1 MMRPSFIGLVLC
13 CFFFSHASYA
23 QEKDSSK
30 LIRTLK
36 GVQVRNK
43 KNTSEIDSKSIQ
55 LLEQISGKELLK
67 AACCNLSESFE
78 TTPSIDVSFTDAV
91 SGYKQIQLLGLASTN
106 TLITRENIPDNRGIA
121 AITGLSLTPGTWISS
136 MQLSK
141 GTGSVVN
148 GFESL
153 AGQLNVEWKK
163 PFDNNRFYF
172 NAYQNS
178 QGRSELN
185 AIWAKKVTN
194 KISTNL
200 LAHYKNQWARMD
212 QNKDGFTDQPLGSQ
226 IVLSNRWIIFL
237 KRDWEFQV
245 GAKFS
250 KLANWGGQMDYIKN
264 EPQEPR
270 LHWGYLSNLQRQDYW
285 MKIGKVF
292 AATPWK
298 SFGIQMSYVLHDE
311 NNSYG
316 LTNYSANQKSNYV
329 NFIYQTKI
337 KTTDQILKL
346 GASWLQDKITEDF
359 YQTFTRNEKVWGVF
373 SEATLIVNKQLSLV
387 AGIRLDHHNNYGFF
401 ATPRLHIRYARNEK
415 TTMRF
420 SAGKALRTAAVFAE
434 QKAWMA
440 SNRSW
445 VLHNDAQTAA
455 NPYGLSPEIAWNI
468 GYNWNR
474 KIEWDYRPGALSF
487 EVYSSVFTN
496 QVVVDVEQFNE
507 VHLYNLSGA
516 SYANALQVQVDYE
529 LAHHLDLRM
538 AYKFYDVKINYQE
551 GLLQKPF
558 IPSHRVF
565 ANLAYQ
571 TKRKLKLDATWNWV
585 SAKRVPMNVLGETY
599 DSNPFSQVSFQI
611 SKEYKKQ
618 YEWYVGVENALNY
631 MQPNAIIMPQ
641 SPFATGFDAALI
653 WGPLMGRSVYA
664 GVRLQIK

>member
-1 MMRPSFIGLVLC
+1 MLRPTFIGLALC
-13 CFFFSHASYA
+13 CFFFSIALYA

-43 KNTSEIDSKSIQ
+43 KNTTEIDSKSIQ

-163 PFDNNRFYF
+163 PFDAYRYYLNG
-172 NAYQNS
+172 YQNT
-178 QGRSELN
+178 QGRSEWN
-185 AIWAKKVTN
+185 AIVAKQFN
-194 KISTNL
+194 KAISTNIL
-200 LAHYKNQWARMD
+200 VHYKNQWARMD
-212 QNKDGFTDQPLGSQ
+212 QNKDGFTDQPLGDQ
-226 IVLSNRWIIFL
+226 WVLSNRWMIFL
-237 KRDWEFQV
+237 KRNWEWQF

-250 KLANWGGQMDYIKN
+250 KLDNWGGQLDYVKG

-298 SFGIQMSYVLHDE
+298 SFGIQMSYVHHDE
-311 NNSYG
+311 NNSFG
-316 LTNYSANQKSNYV
+316 LTKYSAVQKSNYL

-337 KTTDQILKL
+337 KTSDQILKL

-359 YQTFTRNEKVWGVF
+359 YRSFARNEKVWGVF
-373 SEATLIVNKQLSLV
+373 SEATFIVNKQLSLV
-387 AGIRLDHHNNYGFF
+387 AGMRLDHHNNYGYF
-401 ATPRLHIRYARNEK
+401 ATPRLHIRYAPSET

-420 SAGKALRTAAVFAE
+420 SAGRALRTASIFAE

-468 GYNWNR
+468 GFNWNR
-474 KIEWDYRPGALSF
+474 KVEWDYRPGAVSF
-487 EVYSSVFTN
+487 EVYRSIFTN
-496 QVVVDVEQFNE
+496 QVVVDVERFNE
-507 VHLYNLSGA
+507 VNLYNLKGA
-516 SYANALQVQVDYE
+516 SYANALQVQLDYE
-529 LAHHLDLRM
+529 LAHHLDMRL
-538 AYKFYDVKINYQE
+538 AYKYYDVKINYQD

-571 TKRKLKLDATWNWV
+571 TKQKLKLDATWNWV
-585 SAKRVPMNVLGETY
+585 SAKRVPLNVLGA
-599 DSNPFSQVSFQI
+599 SFNSPSFSQVSFQV

-618 YEWYVGVENALNY
+618 LEWYVGIENALNY
-631 MQPNAIIMPQ
+631 MQTNAIIMPQ
-641 SPFATGFDAALI
+641 SPFATGFDAAMI
-653 WGPLMGRSVYA
+653 WGPIMGRSIYA
-664 GVRLQIK
+664 GLRFQWK